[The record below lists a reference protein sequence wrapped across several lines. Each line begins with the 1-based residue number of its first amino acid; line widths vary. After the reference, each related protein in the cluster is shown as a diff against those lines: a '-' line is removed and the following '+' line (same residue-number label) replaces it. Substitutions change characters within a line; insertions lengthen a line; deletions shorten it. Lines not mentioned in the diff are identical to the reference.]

1 MQCSQILKY
10 GQRCSRK
17 TDNLYCWQHQK
28 EKKED
33 IRLTNLKLFM
43 NERFKSFKIPI
54 TQEVYNT
61 IDFLFSEIWR
71 VYNSF
76 DIENLTN
83 FINNT
88 YKGNLKKMASKD
100 LESDNTIDLLVQD
113 LINKLISVIQEYI
126 QNNKLK
132 SFTFKDFNY
141 AIYKSS
147 ELYSILGFG
156 LIPNKYLKL
165 SSSDL
170 VILPISYVLKELQ
183 NQKVGINDDG
193 LYFIR
198 QYIVANFLNLS
209 QSDKAECHFSDNII
223 QFFYQWFKLIKNKL
237 ITQNKLD
244 YKTTA
249 DIVLCYDIFHEC
261 QEERRKIYDELLN
274 SMITEDVVENIL
286 DEYIY

>member
-1 MQCSQILKY
+1 MQCSQILKH

-28 EKKED
+28 DEKED
-33 IRLTNLKLFM
+33 TRLTNLKFLL
-43 NERFKSFKIPI
+43 NDRFKGFKIPI
-54 TQEVYNT
+54 TQEVYNA
-61 IDFLFSEIWR
+61 IDFLFGEIWR

-76 DIENLTN
+76 DNENLAK

-88 YKGNLKKMASKD
+88 YKGNLKKLALKD
-100 LESDNTIDLLVQD
+100 LQADNAIYLLMED
-113 LINKLISVIQEYI
+113 LINKLISVMQEYI

-132 SFTFKDFNY
+132 SFTFKDLNY

-156 LIPNKYLKL
+156 LIPNKYLQL
-165 SSSDL
+165 SSSDSF
-170 VILPISYVLKELQ
+170 ILPISFVLKEIQ
-183 NQKVGINDDG
+183 NQKISINDDG

-198 QYIVANFLNLS
+198 QYIVANFLSLS
-209 QSDKAECHFSDNII
+209 QSDKAECNFADNII
-223 QFFYQWFKLIKNKL
+223 QFFYQWFELIKNKL

-261 QEERRKIYDELLN
+261 QEQRRKVYDELLN